1 MLLYLKRAIS
11 LVAPLT
17 FLILILSVLA
27 CNTSVTQLP
36 IQQSISS
43 KQKFI
48 SVADAAVFLPSWSTE
63 NTVVCHVVAEPDE
76 MHPTNGKSSMRSEI
90 MAYTQLYLVGMDYKN
105 LKLIPIVLKS
115 MPIVSADEKEYTYEL
130 RNDVMFDDGSSLTV
144 EDVVFTFKANKCPL
158 TNNPA
163 AKAYLNNIKS
173 IVVDPKHPLQFKII
187 LKEKYMHAIGLLA
200 DFPLMQRTFFDKNKV
215 LAKYT
220 FGQFDD
226 EKFKADEVLNKWAT
240 NFNDVK
246 YSRNPQFLVGAG
258 PYQLTNWDAGQSI
271 TLVRKRNKP
280 AGKLN
285 LPFQKAYPE
294 KIIFKINKDK
304 NAQLL
309 EFKSQV
315 VDVSSQLTTEI
326 LLELQADSEF
336 NKNYNSYFLD
346 AYGYQY
352 IAMNTKPDGDK
363 HKNLFT
369 DKKVRK
375 AMAMLTP
382 LDDINKILSKGN
394 NKRIIGSVSPLKDS
408 YNTELTPILFDI
420 KGARNLLTEAGWID
434 NDGDGIR
441 NKMIAD
447 ENVKFEFT
455 IAYMTTSAYWKNCAL
470 LIAEQMYKAGVKA
483 VVKPMEAAALYTVAR
498 SHDFDMLLASMR
510 GSSLTDD
517 FTDTWHTAAWLS
529 NGLNY
534 SGFGNLVS
542 DALID
547 SIKQATDELIR
558 NKMIKRLQAII
569 YDEQPCVFLFSA
581 TTQCAIHKRFGNQE
595 LYFERPVVWLSH
607 LKLLPPTKKIINN
620 LLRSKKW

>member
-1 MLLYLKRAIS
+1 MQKTILLLAKWA
-11 LVAPLT
+11 

-27 CNTSVTQLP
+27 CNTAVMHEPMQHL
-36 IQQSISS
+36 ISS

-48 SVADAAVFLPSWSTE
+48 SVADAHVFEPSWSTE
-63 NTVVCHVVAEPDE
+63 NTVVCHVVSEPDG
-76 MHPTNGKSSMRSEI
+76 MHPTNGTSSMRSEV
-90 MAYTQLYLVGMDYKN
+90 MAYTQLYLIGMDYKDF
-105 LKLIPIVLKS
+105 KFIPVALIS
-115 MPIVSADEKEYTYEL
+115 MPTVSADEKEYTYEL
-130 RNDVMFDDGSSLTV
+130 RNDVKFDDGSLLTA
-144 EDVVFTFKANKCPL
+144 EDVAFTFKANKCPL
-158 TNNPA
+158 TNNPV

-173 IVVDPKHPLQFKII
+173 VVVDPQHPLEFKI
-187 LKEKYMHAIGLLA
+187 LWKEKYMHAIGILA
-200 DFPLMQRTFFDKNKV
+200 DFPLMQRTFFDKNNV

-220 FGQFDD
+220 FEQFDE
-226 EKFKADEVLNKWAT
+226 EKFKADETLNKWGI

-246 YSRNPQFLVGAG
+246 YSRNPLFLAGAG

-271 TLVRKRNKP
+271 TLVRKKNQSSVKS
-280 AGKLN
+280 N
-285 LPFQKAYPE
+285 LPFQEAYPD

-315 VDVSSQLTTEI
+315 VDVSSQLTSEI
-326 LLELQADSEF
+326 LLALQADSEF

-352 IAMNTKPDGDK
+352 MAMNTKPDGEK

-369 DKKVRK
+369 DKKVRR
-375 AMAMLTP
+375 AMAMLMP

-394 NKRIIGSVSPLKDS
+394 NKRIIGPVSPLKDS
-408 YNTELTPILFDI
+408 YNTELKPILFDI
-420 KGARNLLTEAGWID
+420 EGAKNLLTKAGWID

-441 NKMIAD
+441 NKMIAG
-447 ENVKFEFT
+447 ENLKFEFT
-455 IAYMTTSAYWKNCAL
+455 IAYMTTSAYWKSCAV
-470 LIAEQMYKAGVKA
+470 LIAEQMYKAGIKA
-483 VVKPMEAAALYTVAR
+483 IIKPMEAAALYAAAR
-498 SHDFDMLLASMR
+498 SHDFDMMLASMR

-517 FTDTWHTAAWLS
+517 FTDTWHTAAWLT

-547 SIKQATDELIR
+547 SIKHASDEVIR
-558 NKMIKRLQAII
+558 DKMIKKLQAII

-607 LKLLPPTKKIINN
+607 LKLLPSIKNN
-620 LLRSKKW
+620 NK